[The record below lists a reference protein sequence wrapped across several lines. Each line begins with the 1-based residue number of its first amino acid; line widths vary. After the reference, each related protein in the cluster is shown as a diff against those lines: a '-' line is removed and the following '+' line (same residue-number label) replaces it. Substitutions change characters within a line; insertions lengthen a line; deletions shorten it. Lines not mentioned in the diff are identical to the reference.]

1 MDKIW
6 VKTLARLDAIEER
19 CKNIE
24 FCLQHPDLPAPGEPQ
39 PKPESEKDTVDLP
52 KIV

>member
-6 VKTLARLDAIEER
+6 IETLARLDAIEER

-24 FCLQHPDLPAPGEPQ
+24 FYLQHPDLPAPGEPE
-39 PKPESEKDTVDLP
+39 PKSESQKDTVDLP